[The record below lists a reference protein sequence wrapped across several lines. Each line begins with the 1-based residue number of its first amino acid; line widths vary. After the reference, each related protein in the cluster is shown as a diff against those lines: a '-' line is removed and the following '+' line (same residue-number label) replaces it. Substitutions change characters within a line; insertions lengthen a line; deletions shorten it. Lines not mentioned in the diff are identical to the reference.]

1 MQNTPD
7 ESKSSWWKDA
17 LLTLGCLLLVLGF
30 LFRESFDE
38 EKVVFANDAPLGAI
52 QAHAHDENEG
62 WSFWQ
67 DLNWAGG
74 ESPSA
79 MPNFTMG
86 FFQLCLWFGGENGAV
101 LFAKWYQPISLV
113 LLGFCAWLFFRSLRF
128 SQPVCLLGALA
139 AALNGDFFTYA
150 CWGLPS
156 VALGAAGAFLAMAG
170 VMNGLR
176 ERGWRMIAWVV
187 LGGLGLGQGVM
198 ESFDVGGIFSLYVA
212 LFVIMAAINREN
224 VGLNELAPSGGKGMG
239 LLVVLALSAALM
251 AGYALSNLSRTE
263 GRVAVA
269 QQQQQTEEEK
279 WNFATQWS
287 LPKGETLRL
296 AVPGLFGYRLDTE
309 DGGQY
314 WGAVGQQPG
323 WMEMEKKQG
332 LPRHSGYGIYAGML
346 VLVVCLWA
354 VLQAFLG
361 KHSAFVAR
369 ERRWVIF
376 WLGLII
382 ISILFAWGRHAPFY
396 QLLHPLPFFS
406 SIRNPIKFMHPAS
419 LGLVVLFV
427 YGLNGMVRAYM
438 SDSKKESPLDRLKE
452 WFATQRG
459 WNLCLLGL
467 IVVATLGWVIY
478 AAIQPEIKKHLAEGL
493 QFGESSGAMATFSL
507 KMAFWSLG
515 TLFVSAA
522 TVTLLVA
529 GVFAG
534 RLACVMWLILGLV
547 MVVDFGRSH
556 SRYLVHENYVEKYAS
571 NLVVDVLRQRPF
583 EQRVKLLPPQ
593 VAMSYLQAEA
603 MDLQQQ
609 AQTAT
614 NRPAQLQLQ
623 RQMQRLNIKA
633 QQLSPFNGL
642 YSVLWAQHTFPYHR
656 VQSLDIIQEPR
667 VSPENWAYR
676 QATWTNQ
683 LRLCELTSA
692 RFLLGVC
699 SGSGPLLN
707 ATYGGEGL
715 FYERMHFSLIPKN
728 PKKTIMTVMDLVPVL
743 QTNGPLALV
752 EFEGALPRAG
762 LFAHWRSELSDD
774 EMLATLPRP
783 DWNPHREVLISEK
796 IPAPE
801 SADDNATVIPAR
813 YLSYD
818 PKRIVIETDAETST
832 VLLLNDKHHPAW
844 KVTVDDAPAKLLR
857 ANYLMRGVHLP
868 KGKHRVEFR
877 FKPDQG
883 SIKISLAGF
892 GLGALALLA
901 LLMLPKPPPEDEED
915 EEVIEV
921 PPIEPEEEAKDQSDG
936 SQISKADETSSKD
949 ERRGSS
955 RRKSRSRSGRRKRR

>member
-1 MQNTPD
+1 
-7 ESKSSWWKDA
+7 
-17 LLTLGCLLLVLGF
+17 
-30 LFRESFDE
+30 
-38 EKVVFANDAPLGAI
+38 
-52 QAHAHDENEG
+52 
-62 WSFWQ
+62 
-67 DLNWAGG
+67 
-74 ESPSA
+74 
-79 MPNFTMG
+79 
-86 FFQLCLWFGGENGAV
+86 
-101 LFAKWYQPISLV
+101 
-113 LLGFCAWLFFRSLRF
+113 
-128 SQPVCLLGALA
+128 
-139 AALNGDFFTYA
+139 
-150 CWGLPS
+150 
-156 VALGAAGAFLAMAG
+156 
-170 VMNGLR
+170 MNGLR

-534 RLACVMWLILGLV
+534 RLACVIWLILGLV

-556 SRYLVHENYVEKYAS
+556 SLYLVHENYVEKYAS
-571 NLVVDVLRQRPF
+571 NPVVDVLRQRPF

-593 VAMSYLQAEA
+593 VAMKYLEAEA

-813 YLSYD
+813 YFSYD

-868 KGKHRVEFR
+868 KGKHKVEFR
-877 FKPDQG
+877 FKPDQD

>member
-212 LFVIMAAINREN
+212 LFVIMAAINHEN

-251 AGYALSNLSRTE
+251 AGHTLSNLTRTE
-263 GRVAVA
+263 GKVALA
-269 QQQQQTEEEK
+269 QQQQLTKEQK
-279 WNFATQWS
+279 WDFATQWS

-296 AVPGLFGYRLDTE
+296 AVPGLFGYRLDAE

-314 WGAVGQQPG
+314 WGAVGQKPS
-323 WMEMEKKQG
+323 WMETKQG

-354 VLQAFLG
+354 VMQAFLG

-419 LGLVVLFV
+419 LGLVVLFA
-427 YGLNGMVRAYM
+427 YGLNGMARAYI
-438 SDSKKESPLDRLKE
+438 SEPKKKSPLDRLKE

-467 IVVATLGWVIY
+467 IVVATLGWVFY
-478 AAIQPEIKKHLAEGL
+478 AAIQPDIKKHLAEGL
-493 QFGESSGAMATFSL
+493 LFGKSAGAMATFSL
-507 KMAFWSLG
+507 KMAAISLG
-515 TLFVSAA
+515 V
-522 TVTLLVA
+522 LLVA
-529 GVFAG
+529 AAALTLLMSGVFAG
-534 RLACVMWLILGLV
+534 WLGKLAMWLILGLV
-547 MVVDFGRSH
+547 MVVDFGRAH

-571 NLVVDVLRQRPF
+571 NPVVDVLRQRPF

-603 MDLQQQ
+603 MILQQQ
-609 AQTAT
+609 APTAT

-623 RQMQRLNIKA
+623 RQMEKLNVKA
-633 QQLSPFNGL
+633 QQLSQFNGL
-642 YSVLWAQHTFPYHR
+642 YSVFWAQHTFPYHR

-692 RFLLGVC
+692 RYLLGVC

-707 ATYGGEGL
+707 ATYGQNDL
-715 FYERMHFSLIPKN
+715 FYERMYFALMPKDLSKEN
-728 PKKTIMTVMDLVPVL
+728 MTVMDLMPVM

-783 DWNPHREVLISEK
+783 DWDPHREVLISEK
-796 IPAPE
+796 IPAPD
-801 SADDNATVIPAR
+801 SDDANATVRLAR

-818 PKRIVIETDAETST
+818 PKHVVIEADAKTST

-844 KVTVDDAPAKLLR
+844 KVTVDDAPADLLR
-857 ANYLMRGVHLP
+857 ANYLMRGVYLP
-868 KGKHRVEFR
+868 KGKHTVEFR
-877 FKPDQG
+877 FEPDQG

-892 GLGALALLA
+892 GLGVLALLA
-901 LLMLPKPPPEDEED
+901 LLLLPESPPEDEE
-915 EEVIEV
+915 VVEV
-921 PPIEPEEEAKDQSDG
+921 PPVEPEEEAKGRLDDQ
-936 SQISKADETSSKD
+936 QIPKGGEISSKG
-949 ERRGSS
+949 EQQGSS